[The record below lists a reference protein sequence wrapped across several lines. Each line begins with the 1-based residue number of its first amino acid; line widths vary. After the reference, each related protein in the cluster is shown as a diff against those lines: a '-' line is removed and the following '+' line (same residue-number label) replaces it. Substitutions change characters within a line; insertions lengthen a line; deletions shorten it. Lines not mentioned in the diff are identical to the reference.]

1 MRRRTAGLGVGLAL
15 RGSRKPAS
23 PLWRPGCTASL
34 PGLAGRTAGQEGP
47 REELRNQR
55 AHRGSV
61 PTQISTPH
69 TVLFPGVTGNR
80 RKDPTQI
87 RVLEEGL
94 GGDVSPGAEEK
105 SLISPTEKKQIPRL
119 VSEGEVKHPLQCLLL
134 PPRTPTQPHPA
145 APGQRPGETCH
156 VLSGATCGPFML

>member
-15 RGSRKPAS
+15 GGSRKPVS

-34 PGLAGRTAGQEGP
+34 PGLARRTAGQEGP
-47 REELRNQR
+47 REELRKQR

-69 TVLFPGVTGNR
+69 TLLFPGVTGNGR
-80 RKDPTQI
+80 TDPTQT

-94 GGDVSPGAEEK
+94 GGDVSPPEQKRSHQLRK
-105 SLISPTEKKQIPRL
+105 SRF
-119 VSEGEVKHPLQCLLL
+119 H
-134 PPRTPTQPHPA
+134 A
-145 APGQRPGETCH
+145 
-156 VLSGATCGPFML
+156 